1 MFDTNKFSCEL
12 CENAECKNVVCNTN
26 ANCGTNG
33 LIDGLFCQNNNV
45 FQNYKTFTCNNP
57 GTTSSSCKNTITA
70 QLQTTCLKNQI
81 CDQGQCKPVAC
92 SNNANCGTE
101 TTVGGLFCGTGANSA
116 NVFQKYNIPTCT
128 NPGQVNSSCTSV
140 QEDRLQTTCANGCY
154 QNGVCIPDLDGQAG
168 VAPNPALTEQTVT
181 FFVNATGGTGTY
193 TYSWTGSCTGSNS
206 SCYTSYQAPGTYSAN
221 LTLTSGTKSKTF
233 IVYVIVNQACT
244 SHASQACSGNSV
256 YWYDSCGNK
265 QEVAQ
270 TCTANQLCENAECK
284 NVVCNTNA
292 NCGTNGLIDG
302 LFCQNNNVFQNYKTF
317 TCNNPGTTSS
327 SCKNTITAQ
336 LQTTCLKNQLCE
348 NAECKNVVCN
358 TNANCGTNGLI
369 DGLFC
374 QNNNVFQNYKTFT
387 CNNPGT
393 TSSSCKN
400 TITAQLQTTCL
411 KNQICDQGQCKPV
424 ACSNNANCGTETTVG
439 GLFCGTGAN
448 SANVFQKYNIPTCTN
463 PGQVNSSCTSVQED
477 RLQTTCAN
485 GCYQNG
491 VCIPDLDGQ
500 AGVAPNPA
508 LTEQTV
514 TFFVNATGGTGTYTY
529 SWTGSCTGSNSSC
542 YTSYQAPGTY
552 SANLTLTSGTKSKT
566 FIVYVIV
573 NQACTSHASQACSGN
588 SVYWYDSCG
597 NKQEV
602 AQTCT
607 ANQLCENAE
616 CKNVVCNT
624 NANCGTNGLI
634 DGLFCQNNNV
644 FQNYKTFTCNN
655 PGTTSSSCKN
665 TITAQLQTTCLKNQ
679 ICDQGQCKPVA
690 CSNNANC
697 GTETTVGGLFCGTG
711 ANSANV
717 FQKY

>member
-92 SNNANCGTE
+92 SN
-101 TTVGGLFCGTGANSA
+101 
-116 NVFQKYNIPTCT
+116 
-128 NPGQVNSSCTSV
+128 
-140 QEDRLQTTCANGCY
+140 
-154 QNGVCIPDLDGQAG
+154 
-168 VAPNPALTEQTVT
+168 
-181 FFVNATGGTGTY
+181 NATGGTGTY

-387 CNNPGT
+387 CNNP
-393 TSSSCKN
+393 
-400 TITAQLQTTCL
+400 
-411 KNQICDQGQCKPV
+411 
-424 ACSNNANCGTETTVG
+424 
-439 GLFCGTGAN
+439 
-448 SANVFQKYNIPTCTN
+448 
-463 PGQVNSSCTSVQED
+463 
-477 RLQTTCAN
+477 
-485 GCYQNG
+485 
-491 VCIPDLDGQ
+491 
-500 AGVAPNPA
+500 
-508 LTEQTV
+508 
-514 TFFVNATGGTGTYTY
+514 
-529 SWTGSCTGSNSSC
+529 
-542 YTSYQAPGTY
+542 
-552 SANLTLTSGTKSKT
+552 
-566 FIVYVIV
+566 
-573 NQACTSHASQACSGN
+573 
-588 SVYWYDSCG
+588 
-597 NKQEV
+597 
-602 AQTCT
+602 
-607 ANQLCENAE
+607 
-616 CKNVVCNT
+616 
-624 NANCGTNGLI
+624 
-634 DGLFCQNNNV
+634 
-644 FQNYKTFTCNN
+644 
-655 PGTTSSSCKN
+655 
-665 TITAQLQTTCLKNQ
+665 
-679 ICDQGQCKPVA
+679 
-690 CSNNANC
+690 
-697 GTETTVGGLFCGTG
+697 
-711 ANSANV
+711 
-717 FQKY
+717 